1 MFYGGVIKK
10 MDYSGNKNAGIEF
23 NIQFDRNIAN
33 IHTSIPAII
42 QSVDYN
48 NQVISAIPA
57 IQIKIVDPNTK
68 LVRYL
73 NRPLITNI
81 PMSLAWSEGLGLGTT
96 MPYRVGDKCTLIFA
110 ERALDNFLISGEI
123 SSPAD
128 GPTPETCTIRCFD
141 ETDAMCFPGI
151 ITKTKIADYSPDAVE
166 IRNADKSSLF
176 SLSNESLTLKKGG
189 VSIVLTNDNINIVGD
204 IIHNGNETITGNINH
219 TGDQTSTGTITGQTD
234 VVAAGISGK
243 GHTHKY
249 NPGPGSPTPSQPPE

>member
-1 MFYGGVIKK
+1 

-23 NIQFDRNIAN
+23 NMQFDRKAAD

-42 QSVDYN
+42 QSVDYA
-48 NQVISAIPA
+48 NQVVSAIPA

-68 LVRYL
+68 LVRYI

-81 PMSLAWSEGLGLGTT
+81 PMALAWSEGLGLGTT
-96 MPYRVGDKCTLIFA
+96 MPYRTGDKCTLIFA
-110 ERALDNFLISGEI
+110 ERALDNFLITGQI
-123 SSPAD
+123 SPPAD
-128 GPTPETCTIRCFD
+128 GPTPDTCTIRCFD

-151 ITKTKIADYSPDAVE
+151 ITKAKIPNYSSDAVE

-176 SLSNESLTLKKGG
+176 SLSNTSLTMKQGG
-189 VSIVLTNDNINIVGD
+189 VSIVLANGKITMVGD
-204 IIHNGNETITGNINH
+204 IEHTGN
-219 TGDQTSTGTITGQTD
+219 QTTSGTITGQTD

>member
-1 MFYGGVIKK
+1 

-23 NIQFDRNIAN
+23 NMQFDRKAAD

-42 QSVDYN
+42 QSVDYA
-48 NQVISAIPA
+48 NQVVSAIPA

-68 LVRYL
+68 LVRYI

-81 PMSLAWSEGLGLGTT
+81 PMALSWSEGLGLGTT
-96 MPYRVGDKCTLIFA
+96 MPYKAGDKCTLFFA
-110 ERALDNFLISGEI
+110 ERALDNFLITGEI
-123 SSPAD
+123 SPPAD

-151 ITKTKIADYSPDAVE
+151 ITKAKIPNYSPDAVE

-176 SLSNESLTLKKGG
+176 SLSNTGLTLKQGE
-189 VSIVLTNDNINIVGD
+189 VSIVLSGGKIKITGD
-204 IIHNGNETITGNINH
+204 VEHTGNEKIIGEIQHTGN
-219 TGDQTSTGTITGQTD
+219 QTTSGD
-234 VVAAGISGK
+234 VVAGGISLT